1 MKWTT
6 WGCSISSYAV
16 YCFFLQQRLSNDVI
30 NVEEQ
35 QHLNLWLRLSVCR
48 SVGLPT
54 PGQCNHLSGWRLLCK
69 GSVFFL
75 FLNLTLSS
83 LQHQFY
89 VVQYVIIGDLV
100 RCIVLWEAK
109 KYLYF
114 CSEAKFWSIVLNSHG
129 TAIIICSVR
138 NSVKKLQNTI
148 SDKWVCKL
156 MEFGDVIQFYNIVN
170 YVHAEKSQNRTFL
183 LRKLTSLLW

>member
-16 YCFFLQQRLSNDVI
+16 YSFFFTTAPVKWRYKCWKATTSEFMTPIICL
-30 NVEEQ
+30 
-35 QHLNLWLRLSVCR
+35 

-83 LQHQFY
+83 LQLQFY
-89 VVQYVIIGDLV
+89 VVQYVIIWDLV

-129 TAIIICSVR
+129 TAIIIGSVR
-138 NSVKKLQNTI
+138 NSVKKL
-148 SDKWVCKL
+148 
-156 MEFGDVIQFYNIVN
+156 
-170 YVHAEKSQNRTFL
+170 
-183 LRKLTSLLW
+183 